1 MVTVEVCANSVQSAI
16 EAQKGGAV
24 RVELCGNLS
33 DGGTTP
39 AKSQIELS
47 RNHIEIDLNVIIRP
61 RGGDFLYDNLDF
73 ESMKSD
79 IELCGELKCDGVVI
93 GILDK
98 NGNVDIERNGK
109 LVELAKKHGMS
120 VTFHRAF
127 DRVHDLYSELEDVI
141 RLGCDRIL
149 TSGGHQTAFGGRE
162 VLRKLVDLSNNRI
175 IIMAGSGVNE
185 TNVTELVHSTGVK
198 EVHGTFQKPIQ
209 GGMKYNS
216 PNFPDNY
223 NNSGYSEY
231 SFLLSD
237 ASRVK
242 EIVKNANL

>member
-24 RVELCGNLS
+24 RVELCGNLC

-39 AKSQIELS
+39 AKSQIEIS

-98 NGNVDIERNGK
+98 NGNVDIERNGE

-127 DRVHDLYSELEDVI
+127 DRVHDLYSALEDVI

-162 VLRKLVDLSNNRI
+162 VLRELVYLSNNRI

-237 ASRVK
+237 ANRVK

>member
-24 RVELCGNLS
+24 RVELCGNLC

-39 AKSQIELS
+39 AKSQIELT
-47 RNHIEIDLNVIIRP
+47 RKHIEIDLNVIIRP
-61 RGGDFLYDNLDF
+61 RGGDFLYDDLDF

-79 IELCGELKCDGVVI
+79 IELCGELHCDGVVI
-93 GILDK
+93 GILDQ
-98 NGNVDIERNGK
+98 NGNVDVVRNGI
-109 LVELAKKHGMS
+109 LVQLARKYGMS

-127 DRVHDLYSELEDVI
+127 DRVSNIQSALEDVI
-141 RLGCDRIL
+141 GLGCDRIL
-149 TSGGHQTAFGGRE
+149 TSGGYQTAFDGRN
-162 VLRKLVDLSNNRI
+162 VLKELVDLAGHRI
-175 IIMAGSGVNE
+175 IIMAGAGVKE
-185 TNVTELVHSTGVK
+185 SNVRELVHTTGVK
-198 EVHGTFQKPIQ
+198 EVHGTFQKLVK
-209 GGMKYNS
+209 GGMKYTS

-237 ASRVK
+237 AERVK
-242 EIVKNANL
+242 EIVKLSNL

>member
-16 EAQKGGAV
+16 EAQRGGAV
-24 RVELCGNLS
+24 RVELCGNLC

-47 RNHIEIDLNVIIRP
+47 RNNIEIDLNVIIRP

-79 IELCGELKCDGVVI
+79 IELCGQLKCDGVVI
-93 GILDK
+93 GILDE
-98 NGNVDIERNGK
+98 NGNVDIERNRE
-109 LVELAKKHGMS
+109 LVELAKKYGMS

-127 DRVHDLYSELEDVI
+127 DRVRDIYSALEDVI
-141 RLGCDRIL
+141 HLGCDRIL
-149 TSGGHQTAFGGRE
+149 TSGGYQTAFEGRE
-162 VLRKLVDLSNNRI
+162 VLRKLVNLSNNRI
-175 IIMAGSGVNE
+175 IIMAGAGVNE
-185 TNVTELVHSTGVK
+185 SNVGELVKSTGVK
-198 EVHGTFQKPIQ
+198 EVHGTFQKLVRGQ
-209 GGMKYNS
+209 MQYNS

-237 ASRVK
+237 AGRVK